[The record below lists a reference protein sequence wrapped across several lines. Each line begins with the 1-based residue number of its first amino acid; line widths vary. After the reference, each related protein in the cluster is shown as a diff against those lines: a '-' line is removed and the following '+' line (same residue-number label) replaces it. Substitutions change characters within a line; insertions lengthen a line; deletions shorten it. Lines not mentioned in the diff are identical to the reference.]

1 MSQTFTTTWKWIISS
16 TSTQSDTEISY
27 LHKDV
32 WHFTSLDIFDTLFTC
47 LTLHLLLDIWYFT
60 YLEIFDTLF
69 TYLTLHL
76 LIDIWYFTYLEIFLN
91 AILVS
96 VLEIPF
102 GLIKPACLNHLSDWL
117 SFIVEPSEDL
127 SPNLEKS
134 EKWVL
139 KRALS
144 EKTSVERI
152 KRKWSV
158 GCS

>member
-47 LTLHLLLDIWYFT
+47 
-60 YLEIFDTLF
+60 
-69 TYLTLHL
+69 LTLHL

-144 EKTSVERI
+144 EKKQALNGLR
-152 KRKWSV
+152 
-158 GCS
+158 GNDQ

>member
-47 LTLHLLLDIWYFT
+47 
-60 YLEIFDTLF
+60 
-69 TYLTLHL
+69 LTLHL

-144 EKTSVERI
+144 EKKTSIERI